1 MEEFGTAVAS
11 HVFYDLLDCLKWS
24 LCSCG
29 MTVGWIEDFGL
40 KMVKI
45 VKPSDMLDCKPT
57 ELVDFDGEW

>member
-1 MEEFGTAVAS
+1 MEL
-11 HVFYDLLDCLKWS
+11 VFVH
-24 LCSCG
+24 G